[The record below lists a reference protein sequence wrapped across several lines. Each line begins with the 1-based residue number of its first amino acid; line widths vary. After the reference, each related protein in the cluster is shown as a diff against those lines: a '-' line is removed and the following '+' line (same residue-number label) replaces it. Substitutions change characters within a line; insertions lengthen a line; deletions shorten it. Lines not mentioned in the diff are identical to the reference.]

1 MEDLRFFKLHGFS
14 SGITPRAD
22 MWKILLQL
30 LVPPKPTVPTHPDR
44 SAAERFER
52 NRQWIAILS
61 ALGLADSAYLF
72 LFQTGRIKHL
82 WCPGF
87 GKACERIAG
96 SPKAFQGGIP
106 DALLGAAGYAALMGL
121 ALAGEKDRYRTRP
134 MLPLLMGGGT
144 LAALGLSALLTYV
157 QKKEFDDFCVWCLIS
172 ATLATLT
179 VPLAVPEVRAA
190 LGEWTGAGS
199 PPG

>member
-1 MEDLRFFKLHGFS
+1 
-14 SGITPRAD
+14 

-30 LVPPKPTVPTHPDR
+30 LAPPQPSASTHPDHP
-44 SAAERFER
+44 AAERFER
-52 NRQWIAILS
+52 NRRGIAVLS
-61 ALGLADSAYLF
+61 ALGLADSAYLL
-72 LFQTGRIKHL
+72 LFQTGRVKHL

-96 SPKAFQGGIP
+96 SRKAFQGGIP

-134 MLPLLMGGGT
+134 LLPLLMGGGT

-190 LGEWTGAGS
+190 LGEWTGADS